1 MCGIVGYS
9 STGFRAAHV
18 LLHGLQ
24 TLEYRG
30 YDSSG
35 AAFFTARG
43 VEIIKSKGT
52 VSQLQK
58 RLEQCSIRSSCGIAH
73 TRWAT
78 HGAPDERNAHPHR
91 QGSVTLVHNGI
102 IENHALLAKE
112 LEAKGYR
119 FHTQTDSEVACA
131 CIDEAYQ
138 RLKDP
143 LRALQCAQTRLKGS
157 YAFAVLFD
165 ECPDTVYATRFDSP
179 LIVAK
184 GADASYVA
192 SDVLAFLA
200 YTKTYVVLEQKQ
212 IAILHGT
219 DIQLVDTDGQQRV
232 PRYQEAVMDAHSIE
246 KNGHDHFMMKEI
258 CEGPDAIERTL
269 RTFAQTGI
277 QGKQGRTFDLRRYRK
292 ISIVACGSAYHAG
305 MIARELIGSEAHL
318 PVQAEVAS
326 EFRYRDPLLDA
337 KTLVILISQSG
348 ETADTLA
355 ALKLARERGAD
366 TLAIVNVPG
375 SSLEREA
382 DFVAHTMAGPE
393 IAVATTKAYTAQVAL
408 LACIALQAASG
419 CGQIDEGRKARICRQ
434 LKELPEALSD
444 LQEHLHLIESA
455 RRLAT
460 QEHVFFIGRGLDH
473 ALCMEGSLKLKEISY
488 IHSEAYAAGELK
500 HGTISLIEPD
510 TPVIA
515 IATESALF
523 DKTASSIREVRAR
536 GAYVIL
542 IARQDLPVSDD
553 LCDARILLPARD
565 RMVQPLLTAL
575 PLQLLAYH
583 TACLRGCAI
592 DKPRNLAKSVT
603 VE

>member
-219 DIQLVDTDGQQRV
+219 DIQLVDTDGQQRA

-258 CEGPDAIERTL
+258 CEGPEAIERTL

-444 LQEHLHLIESA
+444 LQEHLQLIESA

-500 HGTISLIEPD
+500 HGTISLMEEG

-515 IATESALF
+515 VATA
-523 DKTASSIREVRAR
+523 DRIYPKTLSNIVEVKTR
-536 GAYVIL
+536 GAFVLALTTPKHRDLSQVADYVL
-542 IARQDLPVSDD
+542 FVPETE
-553 LCDARILLPARD
+553 
-565 RMVQPLLTAL
+565 PLFMGSLAIVL
-575 PLQLLAYH
+575 LQLFAYYVS
-583 TACLRGCAI
+583 LGRGLDV